1 MPDEPTGQPSSSD
14 APPTTEFPAEPV
26 PGVPE
31 QAPAQEMPDGT
42 RSLKLATRA
51 LVPGESSPLLPKNA
65 GLPGPGEHI
74 GDFEILQV
82 VGQGAFATVFL
93 ARQISLDR
101 PVALKV
107 SANRGSEARTLAS
120 LEHDHI
126 VRIFAELVE
135 PERNQRLLC
144 MQFVAGTTLDKVIR
158 QLGERAPETWSGQA
172 ILEAIDTLSTH
183 AAVFDPAALR
193 DREQL
198 RKCDLVEAVCWIG
211 KRLADA
217 LAHAHNQGVL
227 HRDIKPANIL
237 MNRYGRPLLA
247 DFNLALDP
255 KSLAGPAG
263 EIFGGTL
270 PYMAP
275 EHIDAFNVHEQAMT
289 PAAVDARSDIY
300 ALGLVL
306 YELLIGKLPFGAPP
320 PTTKPGSALRLLA
333 NQRRAA
339 RPSPAAAR
347 PEIPEVLDRVVRR
360 CLAAEPAKRYQSAA
374 TLAEALQGC
383 FDHRRMEKELP
394 RGGMVTRATL
404 RHPLLVGL
412 LLVFLPHLLGTAV
425 NICYNTLRI
434 VNTHLTAEQQVAFR
448 YVASLYPTVVFSIA
462 LWISLRVMAPI
473 IRVWRRLAGPDLP
486 EEADVA
492 RVRRQALRLPAW
504 DVFLS
509 CLFWLPGGLIW
520 PLVIDLSAGPIR
532 GDIYVRFFVGCTI
545 SGLIALTYS
554 LFAVQFLA
562 LRVLYPHL
570 WVDARGLR
578 HESREELRP
587 LDWRLG
593 VCQLLAGLIPLTAA
607 FLLVVVGP
615 DDEAPASSYGVFRL
629 LLTALIMLGMLGFT
643 MALSASRQ
651 LQQIFAAL
659 IGSDRPRAEGR
670 RDRTSTMW
678 RR

>member
-1 MPDEPTGQPSSSD
+1 MPDQPAGQPSD
-14 APPTTEFPAEPV
+14 LPPTAEFAVGP
-26 PGVPE
+26 VPE
-31 QAPAQEMPDGT
+31 QTAAQDAEGATGNFNRSAPARVFCAERGADGW
-42 RSLKLATRA
+42 
-51 LVPGESSPLLPKNA
+51 
-65 GLPGPGEHI
+65 PGPGQRL

-82 VGQGAFATVFL
+82 VGRGAFATVFL

-101 PVALKV
+101 LVALKV

-126 VRIFAELVE
+126 VRIFTEFVE

-144 MQFVAGTTLDKVIR
+144 MQFVAGTTLEKVIHK
-158 QLGERAPETWSGQA
+158 LGASDPSTWSGRA

-183 AAVFDPAALR
+183 EAVFDPAALR

-198 RKCDLVEAVCWIG
+198 RVCDFVEAVCWIG
-211 KRLADA
+211 TRLADA

-247 DFNLALDP
+247 DFNVARDP
-255 KSLAGPAG
+255 KSLAESGG

-270 PYMAP
+270 VYMAP
-275 EHIDAFNVHEQAMT
+275 EHIDALNPHEKETAA
-289 PAAVDARSDIY
+289 AAVDARSDIY

-306 YELLIGKLPFGAPP
+306 YELLVGKPPFGALPRA
-320 PTTKPGSALRLLA
+320 TKPGSALQLLA
-333 NQRRAA
+333 GQRRATV
-339 RPSPAAAR
+339 PSPAAAR
-347 PEIPEVLDRVVRR
+347 PAIPEVLDRVIRR
-360 CLAAEPAKRYQSAA
+360 CLASDPAQRYQSATA
-374 TLAEALQGC
+374 LAEALQGC
-383 FDHRRMEKELP
+383 LDYRRMEKDLP
-394 RGGMVTRATL
+394 HRGFVTRATL

-412 LLVFLPHLLGTAV
+412 LLVFLPHVLGTAV

-434 VNTHLTAEQQVAFR
+434 VRDHLNEEQQLAFGHITW
-448 YVASLYPTVVFSIA
+448 LYTVVVFTPAIWIA
-462 LWISLRVMAPI
+462 LRLMAPI
-473 IRVWRRLAGPDLP
+473 IRVWRQLSGPDLP
-486 EEADVA
+486 DDHEVA
-492 RVRRQALRLPAW
+492 RVRRGALRLPAW

-509 CLFWLPGGLIW
+509 CLFWLPGGLIV
-520 PLVIDLSAGPIR
+520 PLVIDCCAGINKAL
-532 GDIYVRFFVGCTI
+532 YARFFVGCTI

-562 LRVLYPHL
+562 LRVLYPRL

-578 HESREELRP
+578 RESREELRP

-593 VCQLLAGLIPLTAA
+593 VFQLLAGLIPLTAA
-607 FLLVVVGP
+607 FLLAVVGP
-615 DDEAPASSYGVFRL
+615 DEETPASSYGSFRL
-629 LLTALIMLGMLGFT
+629 LLTGLILLGMLGFT

-659 IGSDRPRAEGR
+659 IGSDRRRGEGR
-670 RDRTSTMW
+670 RDRTSSIIS
-678 RR
+678 RH